1 MDRETLR
8 GTLATLD
15 ESAGF
20 LLAVIA
26 GLFLSLRA
34 LEQQRAQV
42 CGLLDGSGTSS
53 GPSVFPLRRTAG
65 CITVGAL
72 GYFLCLSARTLHQ
85 AASGTPAAQQSACT
99 DLIAVALVFAA
110 AVLRLENLGGLP
122 CDAPPQADQP
132 SLTRVSSPVTALR

>member
-42 CGLLDGSGTSS
+42 CGLLDGS
-53 GPSVFPLRRTAG
+53 
-65 CITVGAL
+65 
-72 GYFLCLSARTLHQ
+72 
-85 AASGTPAAQQSACT
+85 
-99 DLIAVALVFAA
+99 
-110 AVLRLENLGGLP
+110 
-122 CDAPPQADQP
+122 
-132 SLTRVSSPVTALR
+132 